1 MNERQSRIWWMCGVL
16 AIGAIAICP
25 AAAQQTTTR
34 ETVVFE
40 IISVEGNTLV
50 VRGAQG
56 TREHIVP
63 DDFRFIVDGKPLS
76 VHDLKPGMK
85 GAATITTTTTT
96 RPVYVTEVRS
106 GEVVDASGATVIVR
120 GEKGFQMYGP
130 GEIEKRGIKIYRD
143 GKRVD
148 LSELRKGDR
157 LSATIVTEGPPQ
169 VMTEQQVQATLAKA
183 PPPATSPGAGS
194 AAGAAPSASA
204 SKPGGTPAAAVP
216 PAPAAA
222 PPAPAAAPAA
232 SPAAPAAAPGG
243 PEESGSWIVWIG
255 GLVVLVLIVVMVM
268 RSMRSA

>member
-1 MNERQSRIWWMCGVL
+1 MNERQSRLRWLWGVL
-16 AIGAIAICP
+16 AISAIGIYP

-34 ETVVFE
+34 ETTFE

-50 VRGAQG
+50 VRGSQG

-63 DDFRFIVDGKPLS
+63 DDFRFMVDGKPLS

-85 GAATITTTTTT
+85 GTATITTTTTT

-183 PPPATSPGAGS
+183 PAPATSPGASS
-194 AAGAAPSASA
+194 AAGAAPPASA
-204 SKPGGTPAAAVP
+204 SKPGGTPAAAAP

-222 PPAPAAAPAA
+222 PPAPAAAPPA

>member
-1 MNERQSRIWWMCGVL
+1 MTRVL
-16 AIGAIAICP
+16 H
-25 AAAQQTTTR
+25 
-34 ETVVFE
+34 
-40 IISVEGNTLV
+40 TLV

-120 GEKGFQMYGP
+120 GERGFQMDGP
-130 GEIEKRGIKIYRD
+130 GEIETRGIKIYRD
-143 GKRVD
+143 GKRVH

-169 VMTEQQVQATLAKA
+169 VPRRLHR
-183 PPPATSPGAGS
+183 PHPRRRPAVPRNRGRGSFGSAGS
-194 AAGAAPSASA
+194 PCSCS
-204 SKPGGTPAAAVP
+204 
-216 PAPAAA
+216 
-222 PPAPAAAPAA
+222 
-232 SPAAPAAAPGG
+232 
-243 PEESGSWIVWIG
+243 SWLW
-255 GLVVLVLIVVMVM
+255 
-268 RSMRSA
+268 

>member
-1 MNERQSRIWWMCGVL
+1 MCGVL

-130 GEIEKRGIKIYRD
+130 VRSK
-143 GKRVD
+143 
-148 LSELRKGDR
+148 
-157 LSATIVTEGPPQ
+157 
-169 VMTEQQVQATLAKA
+169 
-183 PPPATSPGAGS
+183 S
-194 AAGAAPSASA
+194 AASRSTGTASEWT
-204 SKPGGTPAAAVP
+204 S
-216 PAPAAA
+216 
-222 PPAPAAAPAA
+222 
-232 SPAAPAAAPGG
+232 
-243 PEESGSWIVWIG
+243 
-255 GLVVLVLIVVMVM
+255 
-268 RSMRSA
+268 RSCVRATG